1 MSMIFW
7 IEHYREEYLIEV
19 TTAKLSAPILKDIC
33 VHKYTNKNTN
43 KEKYIGEI
51 SDKVTAANLSAPLLR
66 ELFASSCLPQSRFAD
81 SFPLSKRLQSLLLNI
96 EFITREKP
104 TI

>member
-33 VHKYTNKNTN
+33 VHKYTNKG
-43 KEKYIGEI
+43 IGDAG
-51 SDKVTAANLSAPLLR
+51 STADFRML
-66 ELFASSCLPQSRFAD
+66 
-81 SFPLSKRLQSLLLNI
+81 
-96 EFITREKP
+96 
-104 TI
+104 